1 MDENSD
7 KQLIEDQYQ
16 EEIVTRIFRKVRFI
30 PQVLRDILS

>member
-1 MDENSD
+1 MDKNSG
-7 KQLIEDQYQ
+7 KWLIENENQ